1 MCGLRV
7 MTSFSGLSTGTRAAV
22 GILALGG
29 LLTGPVRA
37 QETDPAASGQRALP
51 AAKDLV
57 ARHVKASNVS
67 ELLTRGAMRTVS
79 EFSMPSLGMTGQI
92 VLAGQAPNHMVLR
105 MTLPGLGEIA
115 SGFDGTTGWSMN
127 PMEGPRLMSGDE
139 LVQIRD
145 EADFGANIR
154 SAELIESMET
164 VERSESGGRAC
175 WRVRLRWKS
184 GRETFDCYDA
194 DSGFLIGT
202 ELETQTA
209 MGSVASTITF
219 DDYADFDGI
228 MMPRTS
234 RQQAFGQEMT
244 VTLKSVEYGVD
255 PSVFE
260 LPAEIRALVG
270 K

>member
-1 MCGLRV
+1 MI
-7 MTSFSGLSTGTRAAV
+7 RARIRLPVAV
-22 GILALGG
+22 LVLGG
-29 LLTGPVRA
+29 LLGGPVAGQESDGAGQA
-37 QETDPAASGQRALP
+37 QGSLP

-57 ARHVKASNVS
+57 ARHVTQSNVS
-67 ELLTRGAMRTVS
+67 QLLTRGAMRTVS
-79 EFSMPSLGMTGQI
+79 DFAMPSLGMTGRI
-92 VLAGQAPNHMVLR
+92 ELAGEAPNRMVLR

-115 SGFDGTTGWSMN
+115 SGFDGQTGWSMN
-127 PMEGPRLMSGDE
+127 PMEGPRLMSGEE

-145 EADFGANIR
+145 EANFSANIR
-154 SAELIESMET
+154 SSELIESMET
-164 VERSESGGRAC
+164 VERSEMGGKAC
-175 WRVRLRWKS
+175 WKVRLHWKS
-184 GRETFDCYDA
+184 GRETFDCYDVET
-194 DSGFLIGT
+194 GFLIGS

-209 MGSVASTITF
+209 MGPVASTITF
-219 DDYADFDGI
+219 DDYTDFDGI

-244 VTLKSVEYGVD
+244 VTLQTVEYGAVD